1 MNRRIA
7 SVIIAAALAASNG
20 CTPSPP
26 QQKPVIRVAVIGGMV
41 MTGMWQELAKQFES
55 NTEYRVQLVAA
66 GPKPVLVDAVH
77 KGEADLLTMH
87 SSDEA
92 TDLVADGYAVD
103 MRPWA
108 RNELVIVGPPD
119 DPVHIKGMTDGAAA
133 LRKIAEAHAA
143 YVDFHDAGS
152 RQIAARLWHKAG
164 LEPQGDW
171 VLKDE
176 SRIRQEVVT
185 FAEQHH
191 AYVIVGRIPVLK
203 GKMESGS
210 MQILVEG
217 DTEMRR
223 PYVVMIA
230 NAKRFPHANVRG
242 AQALADYLTSGKG
255 QRFLKDYA
263 AKQPDGVPLFYPID
277 GNSGVNHP

>member
-1 MNRRIA
+1 MNHRIA
-7 SVIIAAALAASNG
+7 SIIIAATLGVSNG
-20 CTPSPP
+20 CAPSPP
-26 QQKPVIRVAVIGGMV
+26 PQKPVIRVAVIGGMV
-41 MTGMWQELAKQFES
+41 MTGMWQELAKQFEAS
-55 NTEYRVQLVAA
+55 TGYKVQLVAA
-66 GPKPVLVDAVH
+66 GPKPVLVEALH
-77 KGEADLLTMH
+77 NGEADLLTMH

-103 MRPWA
+103 LRPWA

-119 DPVHIKGMTDGAAA
+119 DPAHIKGMTDGAAA

-185 FAEQHH
+185 FAEKHH

-203 GKMESGS
+203 GKMESGA

-217 DTEMRR
+217 DAEMRR

-230 NAKRFPHANVRG
+230 NVSRFPHANVRG
-242 AQALADYLTSGKG
+242 AQALADYLTSERG
-255 QRFLKDYA
+255 QQFLKDCA
-263 AKQPDGVPLFYPID
+263 AKQPDGVPLFYPI
-277 GNSGVNHP
+277 GSNLNMVRP

>member
-1 MNRRIA
+1 MIRRIISGLIA
-7 SVIIAAALAASNG
+7 SALVAANG
-20 CTPSPP
+20 GAPSVPP
-26 QQKPVIRVAVIGGMV
+26 QKSVIRVAVIGGMV
-41 MTGMWQELAKQFES
+41 MTGMWQELAKRFEAS
-55 NTEYRVQLVAA
+55 AGYKVQLVAA
-66 GPKPVLVDAVH
+66 GPKPVLVEAFH

-92 TDLVADGYAVD
+92 TDLVADGYAVE

-119 DPVHIKGMTDGAAA
+119 DPAHIRGMTDGAAA
-133 LRKIAEAHAA
+133 LRKIAEAHAP

-164 LEPQGDW
+164 LEPQGEW

-191 AYVIVGRIPVLK
+191 AYVIVGRIPVLR

-217 DTEMRR
+217 DAEMRR

-230 NAKRFPHANVRG
+230 NANRFPHANVSG
-242 AQALADYLTSGKG
+242 AQALADYLTSEKG
-255 QRFLKDYA
+255 QQFLKDYA
-263 AKQPDGVPLFYPID
+263 SRQPDGVPLFFPIA
-277 GNSGVNHP
+277 GSSGAAHP

>member
-1 MNRRIA
+1 MKYPFHPIYF
-7 SVIIAAALAASNG
+7 AAMLAITTNSA
-20 CTPSPP
+20 PSTPP
-26 QQKPVIRVAVIGGMV
+26 QKTVVRVAVIGGMV
-41 MTGMWQELAKQFES
+41 MTGMWQELAKQFET
-55 NTEYRVQLVAA
+55 NTGYKVQLVAA
-66 GPKPVLVDAVH
+66 GPKPVLVEAFH

-87 SSDEA
+87 SSDDA
-92 TDLVADGYAVD
+92 TDLVADGYAVN

-119 DPVHIKGMTDGAAA
+119 DPAHVKGMTDGAAA
-133 LRKIAEAHAA
+133 LKKIAEAHAL
-143 YVDFHDAGS
+143 YVAFRDPGS
-152 RQIAARLWHKAG
+152 NQVATKLWRKAG

-185 FAEQHH
+185 FAEKHH

-217 DTEMRR
+217 DPDMRR
-223 PYVVMIA
+223 PFVVMIA
-230 NAKRFPHANVRG
+230 SAKRFPKANVAG
-242 AQALADYLTSGKG
+242 AQALADYLTSEKG
-255 QRFLKDYA
+255 QQFLKDFA

-277 GNSGVNHP
+277 ATATAVHP